1 MPRGMRDFLLVVL
14 QAATRSKTLG
24 AEIGLAS
31 GIKILEWQSRLSL
44 HLVRVRIAEGC
55 IRFRISVDRIAPI
68 NLRQR

>member
-1 MPRGMRDFLLVVL
+1 MPRGMRDCLLVVL
-14 QAATRSKTLG
+14 QAATRSKTR

-31 GIKILEWQSRLSL
+31 GIKILEWQSRLSFAP
-44 HLVRVRIAEGC
+44 RGVRIAEGC